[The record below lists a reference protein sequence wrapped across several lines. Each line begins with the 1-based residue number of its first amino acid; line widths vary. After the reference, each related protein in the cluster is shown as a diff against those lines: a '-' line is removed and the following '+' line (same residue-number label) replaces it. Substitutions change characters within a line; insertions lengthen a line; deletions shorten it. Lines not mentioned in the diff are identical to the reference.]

1 MQHKNSEAKQIFI
14 LTNHALFLYSITEIF
29 DTVERHEKIIM
40 TGEKAMIQ
48 KGERTSF
55 FMFLMSME

>member
-29 DTVERHEKIIM
+29 DTVERHEKIII
-40 TGEKAMIQ
+40 MIQ
-48 KGERTSF
+48 KGEKTSL
-55 FMFLMSME
+55 FMLLMSME